1 MKDTAGLRV
10 FYEANKTKYLWDER
24 AEVTMYKCIDEK
36 VAKELRKMLKA
47 KKTEKEMTD
56 ALNKSS
62 QLNLAFEN
70 ITYLKG
76 ENKNIDA
83 NWKVGVAEKDIK
95 DEKNVAVIVVNN
107 ILPKS
112 PKTIGECRGN
122 VTADYQNYLDSEW
135 LTYLKNKYKVDVKE
149 DVISTIK

>member
-1 MKDTAGLRV
+1 MLLQMLLR
-10 FYEANKTKYLWDER
+10 FIIIL
-24 AEVTMYKCIDEK
+24 
-36 VAKELRKMLKA
+36 
-47 KKTEKEMTD
+47 
-56 ALNKSS
+56 
-62 QLNLAFEN
+62 F
-70 ITYLKG
+70 
-76 ENKNIDA
+76 
-83 NWKVGVAEKDIK
+83 IK